1 MSSHEP
7 ERVAMSDSAKE
18 MFLSKPECVINF
30 PDKILPQEKIQAY
43 RKLKK
48 AAIVEM
54 AGRDSVAAA
63 LKAVEEESFTDL
75 IPTYV
80 YTGTEHGPWSSVERA
95 VARLRD
101 RLPAIPVHD
110 LLVFGSPRFW
120 QSLNGRFISELI
132 ARFGSYAPCA
142 GCHLYLHSVRVP
154 LALMMGGIP
163 IIAGE
168 REMHDDRVK
177 INQTVEALNAYQE
190 TTGYF
195 GIRLLLPL
203 RHIKE
208 GTAVEEILGFHWE
221 EGGEQLECVLSGNYR
236 MIDRT
241 IGQSVELVTQYLK
254 QFAVPCAKQIIDAY
268 ANGTVPNHL
277 KIAEGILTIS
287 KSGTPEV

>member
-1 MSSHEP
+1 
-7 ERVAMSDSAKE
+7 MSDSAKE

-120 QSLNGRFISELI
+120 QSLSRLSRRAAYE
-132 ARFGSYAPCA
+132 
-142 GCHLYLHSVRVP
+142 
-154 LALMMGGIP
+154 
-163 IIAGE
+163 
-168 REMHDDRVK
+168 DDWR
-177 INQTVEALNAYQE
+177 TYQE
-190 TTGYF
+190 GQ
-195 GIRLLLPL
+195 P
-203 RHIKE
+203 
-208 GTAVEEILGFHWE
+208 
-221 EGGEQLECVLSGNYR
+221 SYR
-236 MIDRT
+236 
-241 IGQSVELVTQYLK
+241 
-254 QFAVPCAKQIIDAY
+254 F
-268 ANGTVPNHL
+268 TV
-277 KIAEGILTIS
+277 
-287 KSGTPEV
+287 

>member
-1 MSSHEP
+1 MN
-7 ERVAMSDSAKE
+7 DSAKE
-18 MFLSKPECVINF
+18 IFLSKPECVINF
-30 PDKILPQEKIQAY
+30 PERILSQEKIQAY
-43 RKLKK
+43 RTLKK
-48 AAIVEM
+48 AALVEM

-63 LKAVEEESFTDL
+63 IKAVEEESFTDL

-120 QSLNGRFISELI
+120 QSINGRFISELI

-142 GCHLYLHSVRVP
+142 GCHLYLHAVRVP
-154 LALMMGGIP
+154 LAVKMGGIP

-177 INQTVEALNAYQE
+177 INQTAEALNAYQE
-190 TTGYF
+190 TAGYF

-203 RHIKE
+203 RHVKE
-208 GTAVEEILGFHWE
+208 GKAVEEILGFDWE

-236 MIDRT
+236 MIDRG
-241 IGQSVELVTQYLK
+241 IGQSAELVSQYLEK
-254 QFAVPCAKQIIDAY
+254 FAVPCAKRIIDAY
-268 ANGTVPNHL
+268 ANGTAPNHL
-277 KIAEGILTIS
+277 KIAETIL
-287 KSGTPEV
+287 KNLKNRTPEI